1 MGWVSY
7 GDYYIIVQN
16 KVREQSAVLLT
27 VNILTGTGTSHPVAT
42 GLPENPPRLIAP
54 SATEGLESIFSE
66 Y

>member
-27 VNILTGTGTSHPVAT
+27 VNILTGTVASHPVAT
-42 GLPENPPRLIAP
+42 GLPENLPRMVARCLTKGI
-54 SATEGLESIFSE
+54 ESIFSE